1 MVTTRQHGRRVAL
14 RERLR
19 HSLHLPSMVD
29 GDAANFSSLP
39 SDRARWV
46 QEACCLLVSGASRV
60 RQMLTRLC
68 RPTSHSHRMQ
78 VLPHRLGHRHMR
90 CHRFTV
96 GVEGPLCLPI
106 RRHHQPSISFT
117 GLFTNESAVFAK
129 SSPLFSLTSPRYSP
143 QSPSFSP
150 TSLRYSPTSLSFIP
164 ASPRCKFISRHCL
177 SSLTEKFHF

>member
-1 MVTTRQHGRRVAL
+1 METL
-14 RERLR
+14 
-19 HSLHLPSMVD
+19 
-29 GDAANFSSLP
+29 NFSSLP

-60 RQMLTRLC
+60 RQMLTRLR
-68 RPTSHSHRMQ
+68 RPMSHSHRMQ
-78 VLPHRLGHRHMR
+78 VLPHRLGHHHMQRH
-90 CHRFTV
+90 CFTS
-96 GVEGPLCLPI
+96 PQSHI
-106 RRHHQPSISFT
+106 A
-117 GLFTNESAVFAK
+117 GLFTNESVVFAK
-129 SSPLFSLTSPRYSP
+129 SSLLFSLTSPRYSP